1 MNIHNTTIDQL
12 LKFIDLRTSVWIWI
26 GIDDLTFIGYAHE
39 LFKSKYNELIT
50 NNIKEMYYQYDTL
63 NILLED

>member
-12 LKFIDLRTSVWIWI
+12 LKFIDLRTSLWIWI

-39 LFKSKYNELIT
+39 LFKPEYNELIT

-63 NILLED
+63 NILLEN

>member
-1 MNIHNTTIDQL
+1 MNIHNTSIDQL
-12 LKFIDLRTSVWIWI
+12 LKFIDLRTSLWIWI
-26 GIDDLTFIGYAHE
+26 DIDDLTFIGYAYE
-39 LFKSKYNELIT
+39 LFEPKYNELTT

>member
-12 LKFIDLRTSVWIWI
+12 LKFIDLRTSLWIWI
-26 GIDDLTFIGYAHE
+26 GIDDLTFIGYAYE
-39 LFKSKYNELIT
+39 LFEPQYNELIT